1 MTSASSITS
10 PETRLRSTRDDILSQ
25 DSYIFYECSKR
36 IFLIWCALKKRFE
49 EAFPDRY
56 GEKSQ
61 FYEKR
66 ALCNR
71 QALTSSRA
79 SANRS
84 CTYDFVLD
92 LSSHA
97 ADTTVDPGAGCKTV
111 TQKPSPPLLTCLAS
125 KIVHLILPASSDSE
139 SFCTAE
145 QVFARAV
152 WSSAMSSA
160 GRKPFFSAWSSK
172 VVRQVGMTCGV
183 LVVP

>member
-1 MTSASSITS
+1 MSAAREYLSKIFDLVCLEETFRGSI
-10 PETRLRSTRDDILSQ
+10 PGKILRN
-25 DSYIFYECSKR
+25 
-36 IFLIWCALKKRFE
+36 
-49 EAFPDRY
+49 
-56 GEKSQ
+56 SQ

-71 QALTSSRA
+71 RALTSSRA

-92 LSSHA
+92 LSSHT
-97 ADTTVDPGAGCKTV
+97 ADTTLDPGAGCKTV

-125 KIVHLILPASSDSE
+125 KNVHLILPASSNSE
-139 SFCTAE
+139 SFCTTE

-160 GRKPFFSAWSSK
+160 GRKLFFSAWRSK
-172 VVRQVGMTCGV
+172 VVRQVGLTCGV